1 VKFFAFGA
9 AGLLASAAMLFTTWC
24 VAHRPADYGWRGR
37 LFIALSYLALG
48 IIALIAAWA
57 GVYRRVQKD
66 ELTRDRSADGPRLVF
81 GVR

>member
-1 VKFFAFGA
+1 MTLVKFFAFGA

-37 LFIALSYLALG
+37 LSIALSYLALG

-57 GVYRRVQKD
+57 GVYRRQND
-66 ELTRDRSADGPRLVF
+66 AAAAAPAEEQTLS
-81 GVR
+81 